1 MKTALRALTLVA
13 VTLVPGCATVP
24 IAATDVTQPGRKVTA
39 EASKF
44 SPFWLSP
51 LPMETSSQLLDDILE
66 QCGGAGLTGVTVG
79 ISKAFAGIGQ
89 VEKMVVSG
97 YCVDPNEYGSADEEV
112 VETAP
117 S

>member
-1 MKTALRALTLVA
+1 MKTALKALTLVA

-24 IAATDVTQPGRKVTA
+24 IAATDVTQPGKKVTA

-97 YCVDPNEYGSADEEV
+97 YCVEPNEDRTAFENRID
-112 VETAP
+112 TAP

>member
-1 MKTALRALTLVA
+1 MKTALKALTLVA
-13 VTLVPGCATVP
+13 VTLAPACATVP

-51 LPMETSSQLLDDILE
+51 LPTETAAQLLDEILE

-79 ISKAFAGIGQ
+79 IQKAFAGIGQ

-97 YCVDPNEYGSADEEV
+97 YCVEPGEDRTAAGDVLNM
-112 VETAP
+112 AP